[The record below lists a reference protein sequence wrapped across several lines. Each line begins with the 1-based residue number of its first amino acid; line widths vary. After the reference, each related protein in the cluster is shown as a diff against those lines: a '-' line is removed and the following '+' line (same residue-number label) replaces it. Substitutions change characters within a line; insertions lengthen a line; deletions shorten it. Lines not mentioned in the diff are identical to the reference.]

1 MVVPQYGHTICNALV
16 DYPLEWLDASTVIA
30 KECRHGAQKWFHIVD
45 NPGTMTNVNSTARTR
60 PVAAAKPSGTQ
71 TIQRASLLVRLI
83 ASRSRTG
90 MRLAEVV
97 QHSKLERPT
106 AHRMLKCLVEEGFL
120 MQSADSHE
128 YFLGPLIFELGL
140 AASPQFN
147 LPDACRE
154 SMERIAGK
162 SGDTVFL
169 SVRSGYDSVCI
180 DRKEGAYPIKAL
192 TLEVGTRRPL
202 GVGAGGLALLL
213 RLTDEAVEEI
223 IRANAKRLA
232 AYHKLT
238 MPLLQKTLQR
248 SRKLGYALNDSHII
262 PGATTL
268 GLPIVNRYGHPFA
281 SISMAAISSRMTP
294 PRQAELV
301 AMLAEEIAIIERAM
315 RDRILP

>member
-1 MVVPQYGHTICNALV
+1 MTQLTSSARKRPPA
-16 DYPLEWLDASTVIA
+16 PA
-30 KECRHGAQKWFHIVD
+30 K
-45 NPGTMTNVNSTARTR
+45 
-60 PVAAAKPSGTQ
+60 AAGTQ
-71 TIQRASLLVRLI
+71 TIQRAALLVRLV

-106 AHRMLKCLVEEGFL
+106 AHRILKCLVQEGFL
-120 MQSADSHE
+120 MQSGDSHE

-147 LPDACRE
+147 LSDICRP
-154 SMERIAGK
+154 SLERIAAR

-180 DRKEGAYPIKAL
+180 DRKEGAFPIKAL

-202 GVGAGGLALLL
+202 GVGAGGLSLLL
-213 RLTDEAVEEI
+213 RLSDEAVDEI
-223 IRANAKRLA
+223 IRANAKRLV

-238 MPLLQKTLQR
+238 VPLLHKTLER
-248 SRKLGYALNDSHII
+248 SRQLGFALNDSHMFA
-262 PGATTL
+262 GATTI

-281 SISMAAISSRMTP
+281 AVSMAAISSRMVP
-294 PRQAELV
+294 PRQTELV
-301 AMLAEEIAIIERAM
+301 AMLREEIAVIERAM
-315 RDRILP
+315 QERILA

>member
-1 MVVPQYGHTICNALV
+1 MTDLSS
-16 DYPLEWLDASTVIA
+16 STR
-30 KECRHGAQKWFHIVD
+30 K
-45 NPGTMTNVNSTARTR
+45 
-60 PVAAAKPSGTQ
+60 KPAVRKASGTQ
-71 TIQRASLLVRLI
+71 TIQRASLLVRLV

-106 AHRMLKCLVEEGFL
+106 AHRILKCLVQEGFL
-120 MQSADSHE
+120 MQADDSHQ

-147 LPDACRE
+147 LSDVCRD
-154 SMERIAGK
+154 SLERIAAK

-180 DRKEGAYPIKAL
+180 DRREGAFPIKAL

-213 RLTDEAVEEI
+213 RLPEDAVDEIV
-223 IRANAKRLA
+223 RANAKRLA
-232 AYHKLT
+232 AFHQLT
-238 MPLLQKTLQR
+238 IPVLHKTLQR

-262 PGATTL
+262 AGATTL

-281 SISMAAISSRMTP
+281 ALSMAAISSRMTP
-294 PRQAELV
+294 PRQAEL
-301 AMLAEEIAIIERAM
+301 AALLRSEIDVIERAM
-315 RDRILP
+315 QERILA

>member
-1 MVVPQYGHTICNALV
+1 
-16 DYPLEWLDASTVIA
+16 
-30 KECRHGAQKWFHIVD
+30 
-45 NPGTMTNVNSTARTR
+45 MTNSAPSAKKRA
-60 PVAAAKPSGTQ
+60 PAIAKPSGTQ
-71 TIQRASLLVRLI
+71 TIQRASLLVRLV

-106 AHRMLKCLVEEGFL
+106 AHRILKCLVDEGFL
-120 MQSADSHE
+120 MQAADSHQ

-147 LPDACRE
+147 LSDICR
-154 SMERIAGK
+154 SSLERLADK

-180 DRKEGAYPIKAL
+180 DRAEGTFPIKAL
-192 TLEVGTRRPL
+192 TLEIGTRRPL

-213 RLTDEAVEEI
+213 RLSDEEVEEI
-223 IRANAKRLA
+223 VRANAKRLGA
-232 AYHKLT
+232 FHQLT
-238 MPLLQKTLQR
+238 VPVLQKTLQR
-248 SRKLGYALNDSHII
+248 SRQIGYALNDTHII
-262 PGATTL
+262 SGAAML

-281 SISMAAISSRMTP
+281 AISMGAISSRMTP

-301 AMLAEEIAIIERAM
+301 AMLREEIAVIEGAM
-315 RDRILP
+315 QDRILA

>member
-1 MVVPQYGHTICNALV
+1 MTQLT
-16 DYPLEWLDASTVIA
+16 STPR
-30 KECRHGAQKWFHIVD
+30 K
-45 NPGTMTNVNSTARTR
+45 R
-60 PVAAAKPSGTQ
+60 PPAVAKPSGTQ
-71 TIQRASLLVRLI
+71 TIERASLLVRLI

-106 AHRMLKCLVEEGFL
+106 AHRILKCLVDEGFL
-120 MQSADSHE
+120 MQAEDSHQ

-147 LPDACRE
+147 LSDICRG
-154 SMERIAGK
+154 SLERIAGK

-180 DRKEGAYPIKAL
+180 DRREGAFPIKAL

-213 RLTDEAVEEI
+213 RLPDQEVEEI
-223 IRANAKRLA
+223 VRANAKRLA
-232 AYHKLT
+232 AHHNLT
-238 MPLLQKTLQR
+238 VPLLQKALQR
-248 SRKLGYALNDSHII
+248 SKKLGYALNDSHIVA
-262 PGATTL
+262 GATTL

-281 SISMAAISSRMTP
+281 SLSMAAISSRMAP
-294 PRQAELV
+294 ARQAEL
-301 AMLAEEIAIIERAM
+301 AGMLAQEVALIERAM
-315 RDRILP
+315 QERILA

>member
-1 MVVPQYGHTICNALV
+1 MLAPAPQKNDGEKCERLPYRGQSATMNNLHPTTAKI
-16 DYPLEWLDASTVIA
+16 PSST
-30 KECRHGAQKWFHIVD
+30 
-45 NPGTMTNVNSTARTR
+45 
-60 PVAAAKPSGTQ
+60 AKPSGTQ

-106 AHRMLKCLVEEGFL
+106 AHRILKCLVEEGFL
-120 MQSADSHE
+120 MQAEDSHH

-147 LPDACRE
+147 LSDICRA
-154 SMERIAGK
+154 SLQRIAGK

-180 DRKEGAYPIKAL
+180 DRMEGAFPIKAL

-213 RLTDEAVEEI
+213 RLPDAEVEEI
-223 IRANAKRLA
+223 VRANAKRLGA
-232 AYHKLT
+232 FHKLT
-238 MPLLQKTLQR
+238 VPLLHKALQR
-248 SRKLGYALNDSHII
+248 SRKLGYALNDTHII
-262 PGATTL
+262 AGATTL

-281 SISMAAISSRMTP
+281 SLSMAAISSRMTP
-294 PRQAELV
+294 GRQGELV
-301 AMLAEEIAIIERAM
+301 VMLREEITLIERAM
-315 RDRILP
+315 KERILA